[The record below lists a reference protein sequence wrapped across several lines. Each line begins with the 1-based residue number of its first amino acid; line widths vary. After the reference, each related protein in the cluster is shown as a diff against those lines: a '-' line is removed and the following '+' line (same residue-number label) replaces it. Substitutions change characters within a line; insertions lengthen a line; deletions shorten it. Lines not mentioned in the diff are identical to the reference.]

1 MPFSYRVFVYGLICS
16 SFITLALGLYS
27 LRYRDKPVALIFT
40 GLSLVMSLYSFSS
53 VMSAYSPDFQL
64 ADLWLNKIRYIAIVL
79 VPVFFLC
86 FVLAYESR
94 FQYLTFGR
102 IIPLLA
108 FPVYDLYMIFSPQ
121 YHQLFIKSATFSRVD
136 GLVMRVNWVPGPWFW
151 VHTSYCYLLLAG
163 ALGILL
169 WSAWKH
175 SAPYRQQVLLLLLG
189 ALLPL
194 LANVVVTWRFTQYKV
209 LDLTSFG
216 FSYTGLVFA
225 FALFRFR
232 LLDLVPI
239 ARDRVL
245 ECINDAVLVLDLKGR
260 IVDVNPAGEVL
271 IGLGKKEAVG
281 KMVEE
286 CLRVPY
292 NFFELLRD
300 EDNCQVEIER
310 PLPENP
316 EAIFEL
322 QVSRLRLRGGDW
334 VGILVVG
341 RDVSERVA
349 MVDDRETIIR
359 ELEAVQAELTRQV
372 KYDFLTRVYS
382 RQYFIGIAAQEQNRA
397 LRYQR
402 PLSLIMIDI
411 DNFKRVN
418 DTFGHEVGDRVL
430 VDVAR
435 TIKAELRVV
444 DILARFGG
452 EEFVVLLPETGLLQA
467 RQVADKIRMKVAAMM
482 VSGNDE
488 GGREIQVTVSLGLT
502 SLNGRVKGLDDL
514 LRLADQAM
522 YAAKAD
528 GRNCLREKVP
538 A

>member
-1 MPFSYRVFVYGLICS
+1 MPFPYHIFIYGLICS
-16 SFITLALGLYS
+16 ALITLVLGVYS
-27 LRYRDKPVALIFT
+27 LRYRSKPVALAFA
-40 GLSLVMSLYSFSS
+40 GLCLVMTLYSFSS
-53 VMSAYSPDFQL
+53 IMSAFSADFQM
-64 ADLWLNKIRYIAIVL
+64 AEFWINRIRYIAIDL

-86 FVLAYESR
+86 FVLAYESQ

-102 IIPLLA
+102 IIPLLV
-108 FPVYDLYMIFSPQ
+108 FPVYDLYMIFSPT
-121 YHQLFIKSATFSRVD
+121 YHDVFIKSTSFARVG
-136 GLVMRVNWVPGPWFW
+136 GLIMRTDWEPGPWFW
-151 VHTSYCYLLLAG
+151 VHTSYCYLLLAI
-163 ALGILL
+163 ALGILVR
-169 WSAWKH
+169 SAWKH

-189 ALLPL
+189 ALPPL
-194 LANVVVTWRFTQYKV
+194 VANIVVTGRFFSWRGC
-209 LDLTSFG
+209 DLTTFG

-225 FALFRFR
+225 FALFRYR
-232 LLDLVPI
+232 LLDLVPV
-239 ARDRVL
+239 ARDQIL
-245 ECINDAVLVLDLKGR
+245 ECINDAVLVLDLQGR
-260 IVDVNPAGEVL
+260 IVDINPAGEEMVC
-271 IGLGKKEAVG
+271 LGEKEAVG
-281 KMVEE
+281 KPAEE
-286 CLRVPY
+286 LLQVPY
-292 NFFELLRD
+292 RFSELLQD
-300 EDNCQVEIER
+300 EDSCQVEIEK
-310 PLPENP
+310 PLPGKP

-322 QVSRLRLRGGDW
+322 RISRLRLSGGNW
-334 VGILVVG
+334 VGILIVG

-349 MVDDRETIIR
+349 MVDDRENIIR
-359 ELEAVQAELTRQV
+359 ELEAVQAELTRKV

-382 RQYFIGIAAQEQNRA
+382 RQYFIGVAAQEQNRA

-418 DTFGHEVGDRVL
+418 DSFGHEVGDRVL

-467 RQVADKIRMKVAAMM
+467 RQVAEKIRMKVAAMK
-482 VSGNDE
+482 VAGDD
-488 GGREIQVTVSLGLT
+488 GDRGIQITVSLGLT
-502 SLNGRVKGLDDL
+502 SLNRRVKGLDDL

-522 YAAKAD
+522 YTAKAD